1 MRKLLVKSN
10 NAKWVVSIVLLS
22 FFLSILMTLISDGIM
37 EATNN
42 VVVASIVVLA
52 IVLTNI
58 FFDVLGTAVT
68 AAQEEPLN
76 AMASRKISGS
86 KLAVKMLKNA
96 DKVSNVM
103 NDVIGD
109 ICGIV
114 SGAGAAYIIV
124 FFESKGNLFMS
135 AVAGFCV
142 TGIIASLTVGGKAF
156 GKTIAI
162 RYCNDIVF
170 ATAKFLSFFI
180 REKHTKESHHEKFQ
194 KRLKRKE

>member
-10 NAKWVVSIVLLS
+10 NMKWVVSIVLLS
-22 FFLSILMTLISDGIM
+22 FFLSIIMTLISDGIM

-42 VVVASIVVLA
+42 VIVASVVVFFIVS
-52 IVLTNI
+52 INI
-58 FFDVLGTAVT
+58 FFDILGTAVT

-76 AMASRKISGS
+76 AMASRKIMGS

-124 FFESKGNLFMS
+124 FFENKGNVFLS
-135 AVAGFCV
+135 VVAGFCV
-142 TGIIASLTVGGKAF
+142 TGIIASLTVGGKAV

-170 ATAKFLSFFI
+170 ATAKFLSIFV
-180 REKHTKESHHEKFQ
+180 REKNVKKTKHEKFQ
-194 KRLKRKE
+194 KRLQRKE